1 MAKSTVYM
9 IVSQC
14 KICTVLIFN
23 VRMFVMMKLMMT
35 MMYFYCEKE
44 ISGVL
49 IQGWVTQEESEERI
63 RLNKG
68 MQHGAKLELWLRRDG
83 DCSLYH
89 SVRMSRMD
97 YSYCE
102 TVQLRANGNSEVTA
116 NHMHF

>member
-1 MAKSTVYM
+1 M
-9 IVSQC
+9 
-14 KICTVLIFN
+14 LIFN

-68 MQHGAKLELWLRRDG
+68 M
-83 DCSLYH
+83 
-89 SVRMSRMD
+89 
-97 YSYCE
+97 
-102 TVQLRANGNSEVTA
+102 
-116 NHMHF
+116 